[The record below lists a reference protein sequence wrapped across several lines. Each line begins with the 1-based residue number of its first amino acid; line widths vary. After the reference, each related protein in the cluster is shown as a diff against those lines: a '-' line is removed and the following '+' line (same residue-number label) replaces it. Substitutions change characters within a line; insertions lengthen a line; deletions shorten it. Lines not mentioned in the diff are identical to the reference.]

1 MFMVCA
7 FSSSR
12 YFAWHT
18 ISAYISSG
26 ILSEKL
32 TAISMTRLACRPGRF
47 LRMEFGLPE
56 SQHFPSKSD
65 DAHAP

>member
-32 TAISMTRLACRPGRF
+32 TVMSMMRLACRPGRF
-47 LRMEFGLPE
+47 LRIEFGLHE
-56 SQHFPSKSD
+56 N
-65 DAHAP
+65 